1 MTRLAVIIAFLATPA
16 TAETVCVPGSD
27 LAAAA
32 KEQGLALTFE
42 GFLTDGAV
50 LIFTARD
57 GEWVMVVLKAD
68 GSACPV
74 AAGDAHDI
82 TLGSLM

>member
-1 MTRLAVIIAFLATPA
+1 MRLALILACLATPA
-16 TAETVCVPGSD
+16 TAETVCVPGAD

-42 GFLTDGAV
+42 GFLKDG
-50 LIFTARD
+50 
-57 GEWVMVVLKAD
+57 
-68 GSACPV
+68 ACPV